1 MEEFVCKYCGKECK
15 NTNSLKNHERLC
27 KSNPNRQESPFVKYN
42 KTKGDVWNKGLTKE
56 TDERVRR
63 NGESISN
70 LYKSGKIKNWCD
82 GLTKDTDKRLLK
94 MSEKISDTVLENVKN
109 DNWHN
114 SFGKSKIVKYK
125 GIKFHGNWEVEF
137 AKFLD
142 THNIEW
148 ERNTQKFEYSF
159 ENKTHHYTPDFYL
172 PEFDLFI
179 EIKGYPTQRDFC
191 KWNDFP
197 NDKRL
202 NIYFG
207 DELYDLN
214 IVDEYKDVY
223 KSVPLKY
230 RKKFNI
236 L

>member
-1 MEEFVCKYCGKECK
+1 MEYICKYCGREYKNKNALTQHKIRCKE
-15 NTNSLKNHERLC
+15 NPDRLLI
-27 KSNPNRQESPFVKYN
+27 KGNRSHH
-42 KTKGDVWNKGLTKE
+42 TSWNKGLTKE
-56 TDERVRR
+56 TDERVKR

-70 LYKSGKIKNWCD
+70 GYKTGKITNWCQ
-82 GLTKDTDKRLLK
+82 GLTKDNDIRIRTL
-94 MSEKISDTVLENVKN
+94 SEKSSKTILSRVKDDT
-109 DNWHN
+109 WHN
-114 SFGKSKIVKYK
+114 SFGKSKLVEYK
-125 GIKFHGNWEVEF
+125 CIQFHGNWEVEF

-148 ERNTQKFEYSF
+148 ERNTQKFEYLF
-159 ENKTHHYTPDFYL
+159 ENKTHYYTPDFYL
-172 PEFDLFI
+172 PRFDLFV

-207 DELYDLN
+207 DELYDLGI
-214 IVDEYKDVY
+214 IVEYKDVY

>member
-1 MEEFVCKYCGKECK
+1 MEYICKYCGRECK

-42 KTKGDVWNKGLTKE
+42 KIKGDVWNKGLTKE
-56 TDERVRR
+56 SDERVRR

-82 GLTKDTDKRLLK
+82 GLTKETDKRLFK
-94 MSEKISDTVLENVKN
+94 MSEKISDTILENVKN
-109 DNWHN
+109 DNWHT
-114 SFGKSKIVKYK
+114 SFSKSKIVKYK

-142 THNIEW
+142 IHNIEW
-148 ERNTQKFEYSF
+148 KRNTQKFEYLF
-159 ENKTHHYTPDFYL
+159 ENKIHYYTPDFYL
-172 PEFDLFI
+172 PTFDVFI

-197 NDKRL
+197 KDKRL

-207 DELYDLN
+207 DELYDLGIIN
-214 IVDEYKDVY
+214 EYKDVY